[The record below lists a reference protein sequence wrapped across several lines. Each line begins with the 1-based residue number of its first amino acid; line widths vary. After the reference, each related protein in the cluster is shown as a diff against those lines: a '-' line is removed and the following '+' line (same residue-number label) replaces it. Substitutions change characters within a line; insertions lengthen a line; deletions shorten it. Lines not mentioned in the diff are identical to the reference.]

1 MASWI
6 GTGAS
11 NPGDVKTNGKIGVGV
26 DPGYPL
32 EVVGRSRVRGASSA
46 GGGLWLTDSA
56 TPTSNETY
64 IGRGTD
70 AENFVGI
77 YNNGGWRLVVDSNG
91 NVGIKDTTPSSYT
104 ALDVN
109 GWVRA
114 EDYVE
119 YSPLFEGDAVSLIK
133 RIKSKGKPSNGWA
146 DIDHSSLPDGVKLK
160 IKEKRWYDKTKNKKM
175 PRDFAP
181 EKNNNKK
188 YTQRTETVQ
197 CRSLSGSVQLNLRA
211 IKQLVERVE
220 SLEKEVKKSKSRK

>member
-11 NPGDVKTNGKIGVGV
+11 NPGDVKTNGKIGAGV

-32 EVVGRSRVRGASSA
+32 EVVGRSRIRGASSA
-46 GGGLWLTDSA
+46 GGGLWLTDSN
-56 TPTSNETY
+56 TPTNNETF

-77 YNNGGWRLVVDSNG
+77 YNGGWRIVVNSSG

-114 EDYVE
+114 DDYVE
-119 YSPLFEGDAVSLIK
+119 YSPLFEGDAVSFIK
-133 RIKSKGKPSNGWA
+133 KIKSKGKPSNGWA
-146 DIDHSSLPDGVKLK
+146 DVDHSSLPDGVRLK
-160 IKEKRWYDKTKNKKM
+160 IKGKRWYDTAKNKKM
-175 PRDFAP
+175 PRDFSP
-181 EKNNNKK
+181 DKNKNKK
-188 YTQRTETVQ
+188 YSQKTETIQ
-197 CRSLSGSVQLNLRA
+197 CRSLGGSVQLNLRA
-211 IKQLVERVE
+211 IKQLIEKVET
-220 SLEKEVKKSKSRK
+220 LEKEVKKLKSRK